1 MKAKRFILVDDDLF
15 NNNLC
20 KMYIHYVLPDIEIV
34 DFTLPER
41 GFDYLKSEFFN
52 SHAASS
58 ILLLDINMPT
68 MTGWDF
74 LEKYEELDQR
84 VKDQISIYILSSSV
98 DPRDKEKAAN
108 NKYVKGYLEKP
119 LQVEVIKT
127 IVKEK

>member
-1 MKAKRFILVDDDLF
+1 
-15 NNNLC
+15 
-20 KMYIHYVLPDIEIV
+20 MYIHYVLPDIEIV

-108 NKYVKGYLEKP
+108 NKYVKGYLEKTTP
-119 LQVEVIKT
+119 GRGDKNNRSGKRKMDIVELKKNRT
-127 IVKEK
+127 